1 MSRSYKDGR
10 GGHSRRD
17 QPLNKGGRM
26 WATGWT
32 TGFKRFAKRH
42 NRRLERRNNK
52 LDPSDPELIYPYL
65 NKTSW
70 YIKGSYIVFDS
81 PEEYDWEENYDWYSD
96 TLYAYWAE
104 EYDDYTGPKDYY
116 EDPYEDPYD
125 YYYDRWDYDY
135 DY

>member
-17 QPLNKGGRM
+17 QPLNKGGRR
-26 WATGWT
+26 WASGWT

-42 NRRLERRNNK
+42 NRRLDRRNNK
-52 LDPSDPELIYPYL
+52 PDTRCPELIYPYL

-70 YIKGSYIVFDS
+70 YIKGSYIAFDFNDD
-81 PEEYDWEENYDWYSD
+81 EDFDCDDDWDMLD
-96 TLYAYWAE
+96 AHWAE
-104 EYDDYTGPKDYY
+104 EYDDYTGPIDDY
-116 EDPYEDPYD
+116 EDPWDDYDP
-125 YYYDRWDYDY
+125 WDYDY